1 MEYLVF
7 VSTAK
12 KLMSD
17 DELLDLLQSA
27 RLKNTEN
34 NITGMLLYSDGTF
47 MQVLEGEKEDL
58 RRVYNFIQ
66 ADLRHRNIIVM
77 ATGIL
82 NERIFSKW
90 SMSFASVNADVLE
103 LMEGYLNPAFIKFTN
118 DVDSHPTVTMIKTFA
133 DSNRLSTPV
142 LTLFN

>member
-7 VSTAK
+7 ISTAK

-34 NITGMLLYSDGTF
+34 NITGMLLYSEGTF
-47 MQVLEGEKEDL
+47 MQVLEGGKEDL
-58 RRVYNFIQ
+58 RRVYNSIQ

-77 ATGIL
+77 VTGML
-82 NERIFSKW
+82 KDRIFSKW

-103 LMEGYLNPAFIKFTN
+103 LMEGYLNPVNINFTDEN
-118 DVDSHPTVTMIKTFA
+118 SNHPTVTMIKTFA
-133 DSNRLSTPV
+133 DSNRLSTPA

>member
-7 VSTAK
+7 ISTAK

-34 NITGMLLYSDGTF
+34 NITGMLLYGEGTF

-58 RRVYNFIQ
+58 HRVYNSIQ
-66 ADLRHRNIIVM
+66 VDLRHRNIIVM
-77 ATGIL
+77 VTGML
-82 NERIFSKW
+82 KERIFSKW

-103 LMEGYLNPAFIKFTN
+103 LMEGYLNPAYMNFTN
-118 DVDSHPTVTMIKTFA
+118 DHNHATVTMLKTFA
-133 DSNRLSTPV
+133 ESNRLSSM
-142 LTLFN
+142 LSLFN

>member
-7 VSTAK
+7 ISTAK

-34 NITGMLLYSDGTF
+34 NITGMLLYGEGTF

-58 RRVYNFIQ
+58 QRVYNYIQ
-66 ADLRHRNIIVM
+66 ADKRHRNIIVM
-77 ATGIL
+77 LTGML

-103 LMEGYLNPAFIKFTN
+103 MIEGYSNPANMTFTN
-118 DVDSHPTVTMIKTFA
+118 DTINHPTVTMIKTFA
-133 DSNRLSTPV
+133 DSNRLSTPA